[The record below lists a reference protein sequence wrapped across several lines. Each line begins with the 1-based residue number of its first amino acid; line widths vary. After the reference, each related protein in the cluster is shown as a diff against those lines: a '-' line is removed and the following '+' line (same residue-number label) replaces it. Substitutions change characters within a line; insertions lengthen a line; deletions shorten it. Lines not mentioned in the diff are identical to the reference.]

1 MTKNEFIKIILKIG
15 IIDKNSYLTGL
26 ALLEGCLCNKS
37 FLMTL
42 QEIDSS
48 VFKYYPTMDID
59 ETVILD
65 NCIIFFN
72 YQDCI
77 DLNEQRSIFM
87 ASNPNHLIIAK
98 IHTLKKLDY
107 FFIKPRFKNRSFD
120 IDLKINIR
128 EFINKF
134 VESKLN
140 LLIQNFN

>member
-98 IHTLKKLDY
+98 INTLKKLDY

-120 IDLKINIR
+120 NDLKINIR